1 MKKKNFFMLAL
12 AAIAFAACSNEDI
25 VPDGENG
32 TDVTNSDG
40 DAWVALSVK
49 STKTRAL
56 NNPNQENGTPDE
68 STITKVYAVFF
79 DGHTDAS
86 IVTKIIDFGTEDINN
101 LPNRTNAFKIPSS
114 SEAVLIIANPQNL
127 GRTIQEGDTYE
138 NVNKVIT
145 LTAETEVT
153 TGVAKSG
160 GFVMTNAKGDL
171 EPSKTNG
178 DPEVLTLYNTPTAAT
193 SSPLAIR
200 IDRIS
205 AKVRVYVKPDSGEEL
220 SETAT
225 IDSDETEWYL
235 NVTNKKFYPASKRMK
250 TAMNTWTPYDQY
262 SLGSYRID
270 PNFGVVNDIGAWDDD
285 DQTVYAGNY
294 FYVSSATKKEDID
307 WNKVNT
313 SVKYCLENTQNQTDA
328 VNFNVHAY
336 TTQVLLKVG
345 YAPTTITN
353 EDGSKVTL
361 ANGTDWFNMNGIFY
375 TQASI
380 LTYIEKELVGKYKHG
395 KPSEYATDITDS
407 YNEYINALLN
417 TQVTIPAD
425 KDDAK
430 TAEEMAEELTLEFS
444 NLATQISTASKG
456 GKNLKGVE
464 YYSEGIC
471 YYKVMIKHDDSP
483 TIMNKLGEFGVVR
496 NSVYDITVNKI
507 NNPGYP
513 IIPDPD
519 PSAPDEEEDRYLSIK
534 IEVNPWTWYSQVE
547 PL

>member
-40 DAWVALSVK
+40 DAWVALSVQ

-285 DQTVYAGNY
+285 DQTV
-294 FYVSSATKKEDID
+294 
-307 WNKVNT
+307 
-313 SVKYCLENTQNQTDA
+313 
-328 VNFNVHAY
+328 
-336 TTQVLLKVG
+336 
-345 YAPTTITN
+345 
-353 EDGSKVTL
+353 
-361 ANGTDWFNMNGIFY
+361 
-375 TQASI
+375 
-380 LTYIEKELVGKYKHG
+380 
-395 KPSEYATDITDS
+395 
-407 YNEYINALLN
+407 
-417 TQVTIPAD
+417 
-425 KDDAK
+425 
-430 TAEEMAEELTLEFS
+430 
-444 NLATQISTASKG
+444 
-456 GKNLKGVE
+456 
-464 YYSEGIC
+464 
-471 YYKVMIKHDDSP
+471 
-483 TIMNKLGEFGVVR
+483 
-496 NSVYDITVNKI
+496 
-507 NNPGYP
+507 
-513 IIPDPD
+513 
-519 PSAPDEEEDRYLSIK
+519 
-534 IEVNPWTWYSQVE
+534 
-547 PL
+547 